1 MKRPDITPAQ
11 IVALVQAVISVLVS
25 FSVPISDVQSA
36 GLLALTTI
44 VASVLIVGD
53 AAIRR
58 GRAKILET
66 KIFNES
72 ELHRLMAE
80 LDVTK
85 TELEEFRNKQA
96 A

>member
-11 IVALVQAVISVLVS
+11 IVALVQAVIAVLVS

-58 GRAKILET
+58 GRAKIVEADVFNSKELERMT
-66 KIFNES
+66 IAFE
-72 ELHRLMAE
+72 A
-80 LDVTK
+80 TQA
-85 TELEEFRNKQA
+85 ELEELRKKSA